1 MITSAV
7 AVSIHAVSP
16 VSTFACAMSA
26 VIRSRPHRRDG
37 AMIDLAR
44 ADPDGSHQRNDEDL
58 AVADLARAG
67 ALAERLDGGLDEVL
81 AHGDLAADL
90 VGEPHLHGRATVGLD
105 ALELAAVAL
114 DAADRDTAD
123 LGAVERLQDVVDLL
137 RPDDADHELHS
148 AAPLSNVDARR
159 ERHGGLPRGA
169 MRPPEGRRET
179 YLSSAEGAITGATLR
194 GRAPVAQ
201 LDRASVYGT
210 EGQRFESS
218 RARSGS
224 RSVERLL
231 RFRGRP
237 RGARVRPRWTQYGG
251 APHRCRPRHRL
262 RARHGA
268 RVRRRGG

>member
-114 DAADRDTAD
+114 DAADRDAAD
-123 LGAVERLQDVVDLL
+123 LGAVERLQHVVDLL
-137 RPDDADHELHS
+137 RPDDPDDELHGP
-148 AAPLSNVDARR
+148 APLFRARLAPR
-159 ERHGGLPRGA
+159 AGMAVPRGA
-169 MRPPEGRRET
+169 FASPQGRPES
-179 YLSSAEGAITGATLR
+179 YLSRRLSWR
-194 GRAPVAQ
+194 YPRA
-201 LDRASVYGT
+201 
-210 EGQRFESS
+210 
-218 RARSGS
+218 
-224 RSVERLL
+224 
-231 RFRGRP
+231 
-237 RGARVRPRWTQYGG
+237 
-251 APHRCRPRHRL
+251 
-262 RARHGA
+262 
-268 RVRRRGG
+268 